1 MKKNRLIALL
11 ISLFL
16 THNIYANEKELY
28 ACTTNAVYDMA
39 SSKSLTFDGVGETQV
54 TVNGDS
60 VEIKTNV
67 KDFSGTYNL
76 NISKKSGIEIIAV
89 NDSVSF
95 IYSRTSHKFS
105 LITGIGY
112 SGFRPG
118 IGHVGDQML
127 MAGLCTKT

>member
-1 MKKNRLIALL
+1 MKKSRLIILL
-11 ISLFL
+11 IPLFL
-16 THNIYANEKELY
+16 TQNIYANEKKLY
-28 ACTTNAVYDMA
+28 ECTTNSVYDMA

-54 TVNGDS
+54 TVDGNS
-60 VEIKTNV
+60 VVIKTNV

-76 NISKKSGIEIIAV
+76 KLSAISDLEIIAV

-127 MAGLCTKT
+127 MAGLCTKI